1 MTDPL
6 SGDGVAVDDRD
17 PIESIE
23 QSFSTLFRFVKSL
36 ARESAAQV
44 APGLPPAAW
53 TVLRQLV
60 RESPV
65 QVGAL
70 VTATGMDK
78 SSVSRHLRDL
88 RERGLVETSHSADD
102 ARAVMVRPT
111 ARATEDVEAV
121 VADAKQR
128 YRRFLDTWS
137 EDELREF
144 AASLERL
151 AQVERFAGTE
161 A

>member
-1 MTDPL
+1 MTDP
-6 SGDGVAVDDRD
+6 STGDGVAATGRD

-23 QSFSTLFRFVKSL
+23 QSFSTLFRFVKAM
-36 ARESAAQV
+36 ARDSAAQL
-44 APGLPPAAW
+44 APGLTPAAW
-53 TVLRQLV
+53 AVLRQLV

-70 VTATGMDK
+70 VAATGMDK

-111 ARATEDVEAV
+111 AAAREGVEAV
-121 VADAKQR
+121 VAAAKQR
-128 YRRFLDTWS
+128 YRSFLDTWT
-137 EDELREF
+137 EDELQEF
-144 AASLERL
+144 AVSLERL
-151 AQVERFAGTE
+151 AQIERFPHSE